1 MTRALGTSARRRS
14 VMVARSFPARASFA
28 ASSAMK
34 PSAIEV
40 LRESTTS
47 IAFSSMPLAA
57 IKAGQRA
64 RFVRLRAPKLGTP
77 ITAMSLPGQI
87 ALSSRLNSRLSQ
99 ALILGGLI
107 GFQALDS
114 LTTHLGLAL
123 EHQELNRLM
132 APIMATRGELVAYA
146 VKGTALAV
154 LLAVLMLM
162 HRRQPR
168 VWQAYLVAGWLSGAA
183 VVANLVQLLL

>member
-1 MTRALGTSARRRS
+1 
-14 VMVARSFPARASFA
+14 
-28 ASSAMK
+28 
-34 PSAIEV
+34 
-40 LRESTTS
+40 
-47 IAFSSMPLAA
+47 
-57 IKAGQRA
+57 
-64 RFVRLRAPKLGTP
+64 
-77 ITAMSLPGQI
+77 MSLPGQL
-87 ALSSRLNSRLSQ
+87 ALSSRLRASQLSQ
-99 ALILGGLI
+99 AIILGGLI

-123 EHQELNRLM
+123 EHEELNRFM

-168 VWQAYLVAGWLSGAA
+168 VWQAYLVAGWLSAAA
-183 VVANLVQLLL
+183 VVANVVQLLL

>member
-1 MTRALGTSARRRS
+1 
-14 VMVARSFPARASFA
+14 
-28 ASSAMK
+28 
-34 PSAIEV
+34 
-40 LRESTTS
+40 
-47 IAFSSMPLAA
+47 
-57 IKAGQRA
+57 
-64 RFVRLRAPKLGTP
+64 
-77 ITAMSLPGQI
+77 MSLPGQI

-107 GFQALDS
+107 GFQALDY

-168 VWQAYLVAGWLSGAA
+168 VWQAYLVAGWLSAAA
-183 VVANLVQLLL
+183 VVANVVQLLL

>member
-1 MTRALGTSARRRS
+1 
-14 VMVARSFPARASFA
+14 
-28 ASSAMK
+28 
-34 PSAIEV
+34 
-40 LRESTTS
+40 
-47 IAFSSMPLAA
+47 
-57 IKAGQRA
+57 
-64 RFVRLRAPKLGTP
+64 
-77 ITAMSLPGQI
+77 MSLPGQI

-162 HRRQPR
+162 HRRTPR
-168 VWQAYLVAGWLSGAA
+168 VWQAYLVAGWLSAAA
-183 VVANLVQLLL
+183 VVANVVHLLLYSSRTSRSLTANSGAWLP

>member
-1 MTRALGTSARRRS
+1 
-14 VMVARSFPARASFA
+14 
-28 ASSAMK
+28 
-34 PSAIEV
+34 
-40 LRESTTS
+40 
-47 IAFSSMPLAA
+47 
-57 IKAGQRA
+57 
-64 RFVRLRAPKLGTP
+64 
-77 ITAMSLPGQI
+77 MSLPGQV
-87 ALSSRLNSRLSQ
+87 ALSSRLRAAFTPVASILVPARPSVNSQLSQ

-168 VWQAYLVAGWLSGAA
+168 VWQAYLVAGWLSAAA
-183 VVANLVQLLL
+183 VVANVVQLLL